1 MIQASI
7 HHGDVPLILSGP
19 SVSRGPRGALDS
31 LTLEVLAARSSWVSQ
46 LNEMGYAQESQV
58 AGYYAMFTQAMDA
71 EEENDLLVRVRVEAV
86 GLLAFGEKR
95 RRRGSVAGREVAVGP
110 DEVVDLVWSDS
121 ESGSTT
127 SGTPIDQVKR
137 RVPKL
142 NSDGTPAYKVITV
155 PGGSGDRWNVR
166 EAILVI
172 TDTYFTTTAPS
183 TTVIGKAQLPPN
195 APSPPPYIWSGYTEP
210 MRGNFPNGWI
220 LDDRNFEEHF
230 TGGLWEVTDTFGY
243 YYALTPD

>member
-1 MIQASI
+1 MIVATI
-7 HHGDVPLILSGP
+7 HHGNIPLILTGP
-19 SVSRGPRGALDS
+19 TTSRGPKGALDS
-31 LTLEVLAARSSWVSQ
+31 LSVEILAARASWVSQ
-46 LNEMGYAQESQV
+46 LAALGYSQD
-58 AGYYAMFTQAMDA
+58 AALPGRHAMFTLSMDA
-71 EEENDLLVRVRVEAV
+71 EEESDLLVRVRVEAV
-86 GLLAFGEKR
+86 GLLTAGEKR

-110 DEVVDLVWSDS
+110 DEVVDLVWNDA

-127 SGTPIDQVKR
+127 SGTEIDKVKR

-142 NSDGTPAYKVITV
+142 NSDGTPVYKVITV

-172 TDTYFTTTAPS
+172 TDTYFTTTGPS
-183 TTVIGKAQLPPN
+183 TTVIGTAQTPPN
-195 APSPPPYIWSGYTEP
+195 APSPPPYIWGGYTEP

-220 LDDRNFEEHF
+220 LDDRNFEEHL

-243 YYALTPD
+243 YYPLTPA